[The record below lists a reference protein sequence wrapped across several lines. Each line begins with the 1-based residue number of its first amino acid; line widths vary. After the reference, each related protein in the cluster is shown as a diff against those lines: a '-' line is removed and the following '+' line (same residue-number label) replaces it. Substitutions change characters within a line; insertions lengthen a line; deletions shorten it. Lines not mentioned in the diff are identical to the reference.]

1 MPESD
6 LSPQV
11 QAAMDF
17 VGDTDELVSSLAM
30 EKILQSGQ
38 AEQALATIQ
47 DDPDENTRRHAHQ
60 LGTLI
65 QRKHILKSIVS
76 DFEQAR
82 LPILTAMVKV
92 DLLYDTSSSLSFLNG
107 RLQEL
112 YDDFAGWLQNP
123 SVAARDL
130 NAICEFMD
138 ERGFYVPPL
147 PWLGIEEYLLGDVM
161 DNYGDAVP
169 LVLAALCQELGK
181 RNHIKV
187 NVIAWNGFIAL
198 LDRLNGTVCVLE
210 KGWEAQKLE
219 RRDQVV
225 HLNDQQLFLLYL
237 NSLLASSIACWEAYD
252 VHLFWEILQAIH
264 GIQGNPLPY
273 PFGEVNEPEP
283 PPQQGA

>member
-1 MPESD
+1 MSEFE

-11 QAAMDF
+11 QAALDF
-17 VGDTDELVSSLAM
+17 VGDTDELVSSMAM

-82 LPILTAMVKV
+82 LPILTAMVRV

-112 YDDFAGWLQNP
+112 YNDFAAWLKNP
-123 SVAARDL
+123 SVTERNLDAL
-130 NAICEFMD
+130 CEFMD
-138 ERGFYVPPL
+138 SRGFYVPPL
-147 PWLGIEEYLLGDVM
+147 PWLGIEDYLLGDVM

-169 LVLAALCQELGK
+169 LVLAALCQELG
-181 RNHIKV
+181 RQNHIKV
-187 NVIAWNGFIAL
+187 NVIAWNGFIGL
-198 LDRLNGTVCVLE
+198 LDRLKGTVCVLE
-210 KGWEAQKLE
+210 KGWEVQKLDK
-219 RRDQVV
+219 RDQVV

-273 PFGEVNEPEP
+273 PFGEINEPETP
-283 PPQQGA
+283 SKQGE